1 MSTPN
6 FRFRQFEVYHDRCAM
21 KVGTDAV
28 LLGAW
33 CPLPSPPLLDS
44 SVAPSRGNLT
54 EGAAILD
61 IGTGSGVIALMLAQR
76 LAANKPSGTTSGSAV
91 QQAEG
96 TTSPKGF
103 IHAIDI
109 DPEAV
114 EQASE
119 NFARSPWADSLSAEC
134 ISLQDFVKKQVEQVE
149 TKPAKL
155 AKPAKPYDLVVSNP
169 PYFRDSLRNP
179 DPQRREARHTDN
191 LSYEELIAGAATLL
205 VDNGLLGLVLPAEAE
220 TMITAFAAKYGL
232 YAEQILYVRTTPDK
246 APKRI
251 LIAFRKA
258 VSSFPFDGKPTEG
271 SLALSDSTHPRT
283 PEYAALTRDFY
294 L

>member
-33 CPLPSPPLLDS
+33 CPLPTSFPFEGRAWDGS
-44 SVAPSRGNLT
+44 FSV
-54 EGAAILD
+54 LD

-76 LAANKPSGTTSGSAV
+76 LHSQRKA
-91 QQAEG
+91 
-96 TTSPKGF
+96 

-134 ISLQDFVKKQVEQVE
+134 ISLQDLVKRESMVNGKSSNR
-149 TKPAKL
+149 KL
-155 AKPAKPYDLVVSNP
+155 YDLVVSNP

-179 DPQRREARHTDN
+179 DPQRREARHADSLT
-191 LSYEELIAGAATLL
+191 YEELIAGAATLL

-220 TMITAFAAKYGL
+220 DMIMSLAAEYGL

-251 LIAFRKA
+251 LIAFRK
-258 VSSFPFDGKPTEG
+258 STSPLPLRGKGTGKG
-271 SLALSDSTHPRT
+271 SLTLSDSTHPRT

>member
-44 SVAPSRGNLT
+44 SVAPSGGNLT
-54 EGAAILD
+54 EGAAVLD

-76 LAANKPSGTTSGSAV
+76 LHSQREALIGRQPSQREA
-91 QQAEG
+91 
-96 TTSPKGF
+96 

-119 NFARSPWADSLSAEC
+119 NFARSPWADSLSAEY
-134 ISLQDFVKKQVEQVE
+134 ISLQDFVKKQVN
-149 TKPAKL
+149 KPLGTTSGSAAQQAEGTTSPQGFSL
-155 AKPAKPYDLVVSNP
+155 IVSNP

-179 DPQRREARHTDN
+179 DPQRREARHADSLT
-191 LSYEELIAGAATLL
+191 YEELIAGAATLL

-220 TMITAFAAKYGL
+220 DMIMSLAAEYGL

-251 LIAFRKA
+251 LIAFRKST
-258 VSSFPFDGKPTEG
+258 SSLPLRGKGTGKG
-271 SLALSDSTHPRT
+271 SLTLSDSTHPRT

>member
-33 CPLPSPPLLDS
+33 CPLPTSFPFEGRAWDGS
-44 SVAPSRGNLT
+44 FSV
-54 EGAAILD
+54 LD

-76 LAANKPSGTTSGSAV
+76 LAANKPSGS
-91 QQAEG
+91 
-96 TTSPKGF
+96 TSPKGF

-114 EQASE
+114 EQARE

-134 ISLQDFVKKQVEQVE
+134 ISLQDLVKRESMVNGKSSNR
-149 TKPAKL
+149 KL
-155 AKPAKPYDLVVSNP
+155 YDLVVSNP

-179 DPQRREARHTDN
+179 DPQRREARHTDS
-191 LSYEELIAGAATLL
+191 LTYEELIAGAATLL

-220 TMITAFAAKYGL
+220 DMIMSLATEYGL
-232 YAEQILYVRTTPDK
+232 YAEHILYVRTTPDK

-251 LIAFRKA
+251 LIAFRK
-258 VSSFPFDGKPTEG
+258 STSPLPLRGKGTG
-271 SLALSDSTHPRT
+271 KGALTLSDSTHPRT
-283 PEYAALTRDFY
+283 PEYAALTREFY